1 MERPNCPG
9 RENKDTK
16 RKKKKKKK
24 KKKGER
30 NLCIYV
36 GHRFMRCFTSY
47 TKAKT
52 VTREPLG
59 DEGTKRER
67 ALLKMKRGPVINLC

>member
-1 MERPNCPG
+1 MGRPNCPG

-16 RKKKKKKK
+16 KR
-24 KKKGER
+24 KKGER
-30 NLCIYV
+30 NLSIYV

-47 TKAKT
+47 TKT
-52 VTREPLG
+52 VAREPLG

-67 ALLKMKRGPVINLC
+67 ALLKMKKSSVINFC